1 MLAPETAASLTS
13 DINGGCI
20 MIKRSTFL
28 AGALVLA
35 AAAPAAAG
43 SAYTGIYS
51 FGDSLSDAGNVF
63 IATGGLVSAPGYQ
76 PAPPY
81 SLGRFSNGP
90 VWTQILSAGLGLGA
104 LTPTLAGGTDFAWG
118 GATTGYGLTLDPGA
132 PVPTLLQQV
141 QQFSLSVGG
150 KASPNALYTFS
161 IGANDLFSILESPL
175 DLGTPAG
182 LAQALTLAAG
192 AAQAEAD
199 AALTLRA
206 EGARRLVVF
215 DAPDLGKTPGVLLA
229 GGSAAATALS
239 AYYNQQ
245 LFLDLLPVEAAGLT
259 VIDLNTFKLIDKAVA
274 DPAAYGFTDVTDA
287 CYGGPYTGGGSACV
301 NPDKYLFWDQ
311 LHPTF
316 AAQLIIGQEAAALA
330 LAVPEPSTWAMM
342 LTGFAAL
349 GFAGWRRRRE
359 SAAAQV

>member
-1 MLAPETAASLTS
+1 
-13 DINGGCI
+13 

-35 AAAPAAAG
+35 TAAPAAAG
-43 SAYTGIYS
+43 STYTGLYS
-51 FGDSLSDAGNVF
+51 FGDSLSDAGNLF

-118 GATTGYGLTLDPGA
+118 GATTGFGLTLDPGA

-150 KASPNALYTFS
+150 KASPSALYTFS
-161 IGANDLFSILESPL
+161 IGANDLFGILESGV
-175 DLGTPAG
+175 DLAT
-182 LAQALTLAAG
+182 ALTLAAG

-199 AALTLRA
+199 AALALRA
-206 EGARRLVVF
+206 EGAQRLVVF
-215 DAPDLGKTPGVLLA
+215 DVPDLGKTPGVVA
-229 GGSAAATALS
+229 AGSAAVVAASALS
-239 AYYNQQ
+239 AFYNQQ
-245 LFLDLLPVEAAGLT
+245 LFNDLLPVEAAGLT
-259 VIDLNTFKLIDKAVA
+259 VIDLNTYQLIDKAVA
-274 DPAAYGFTDVTDA
+274 NPAAYGFTDVTDA
-287 CYGGPYTGGGSACV
+287 CYAGPYTGGGSACA

-316 AAQLIIGQEAAALA
+316 AAQLIIGQEAVALA
-330 LAVPEPSTWAMM
+330 KAVPEPSTWAMM
-342 LTGFAAL
+342 LTGFATL
-349 GFAGWRRRRE
+349 GFAGWRRQRE
-359 SAAAQV
+359 SAARV